1 MFSCCTV
8 LPGSK
13 ETELRS
19 SDQEASLSAGKN
31 TGVVLVPCRTWK
43 CVPTA
48 ISVGVD
54 ISEVP
59 VCHLLRQ
66 MISQWGSEKL
76 FQGLVFYEVTA
87 YLSVSGLFLTQWIM
101 TILSKRCKS
110 DSFESHNSNIWGFCS
125 ILFNLDFS
133 LNQTKSCSMWDR
145 LGWLNCFWQFLCEGL
160 SSFNSKRFYYL
171 YAWSCS

>member
-1 MFSCCTV
+1 M

-13 ETELRS
+13 ETDLGS
-19 SDQEASLSAGKN
+19 SDQEASLSAGKI

-66 MISQWGSEKL
+66 MIYQ
-76 FQGLVFYEVTA
+76 
-87 YLSVSGLFLTQWIM
+87 
-101 TILSKRCKS
+101 
-110 DSFESHNSNIWGFCS
+110 
-125 ILFNLDFS
+125 
-133 LNQTKSCSMWDR
+133 
-145 LGWLNCFWQFLCEGL
+145 
-160 SSFNSKRFYYL
+160 
-171 YAWSCS
+171 